1 MPKSEK
7 QRERERDVKEMKR
20 DPVKSIW
27 KMGGLTPRELSH
39 RVYNEIW
46 HDELLDRAAALGF
59 YFLLALFPLIIFL
72 FSLIG
77 VLVNPGSDLQ
87 ARIFHSIA
95 RVAPPEATDLVA
107 RTLSE
112 VLRSGGG
119 AKITFGIVLTLWFAS
134 GGMTAL
140 MAALNAAYDVRETR
154 SWLKTHWMAMAL
166 TVCMS
171 VLVISA
177 LMLVLFGGN
186 IAGFVEQQTRL
197 GGVFV
202 GTWKVLQWPAAL
214 ALMVLA
220 FAVIYYFAP
229 DVEDQK
235 WYWITPGSIVCVLL
249 WMAVSLGFRA
259 YLSFYNQYSATYGSL
274 GAVIILM
281 MWLYLTG
288 IAILL
293 GAEIN
298 AEIEHAAAARGV
310 KEAKPTGEKESAA

>member
-1 MPKSEK
+1 MAKGK
-7 QRERERDVKEMKR
+7 MQREREQDIKEMRR

-27 KMGGLTPRELSH
+27 KLGGLTPRELSR
-39 RVYNEIW
+39 RVYKEIW

-59 YFLLALFPLIIFL
+59 YFLLALFPLTIFL
-72 FSLIG
+72 FSLLG
-77 VLVNPGSDLQ
+77 VMVNPASDLQ
-87 ARIFHSIA
+87 ARIFHSVA

-112 VLRSGGG
+112 VFRSGGG
-119 AKITFGIVLTLWFAS
+119 GKITFGLILTLWFAS
-134 GGMTAL
+134 GGMTAQ

-154 SWLKTHWMAMAL
+154 SWIKTHLIAIAL
-166 TVCMS
+166 TLSMS

-177 LMLVLFGGN
+177 LLLVLFGGD
-186 IAGFVEQQTRL
+186 IAGFMERQTDL
-197 GGVFV
+197 GSAFL
-202 GTWKVLQWPAAL
+202 GTWHVLQWPISL
-214 ALMVLA
+214 GLMVAA

-235 WYWITPGSIVCVLL
+235 WYWITPGSIVGVGL

-288 IAILL
+288 LAILL

-310 KEAKPTGEKESAA
+310 AEAKPTGEKESAA